1 MVHKTWKQTEEKELI
16 EEFKR
21 LGCAQSA
28 LPQLAK
34 RFNRSPEAIMKKL
47 GRLGLNVVGA
57 KIEVTTT
64 IETQKVLPSL
74 EEILQII
81 AGAIQKAREPGLGKT
96 ELQRLDVIVAL
107 SKEYREGLKE
117 FVRYSEIEAKL
128 VELTEKYERLA
139 KEKTKDHA
147 SKPDPT
153 KMVQASA

>member
-1 MVHKTWKQTEEKELI
+1 MVHKTWKPEEEKELI

-21 LGCAQSA
+21 AGGS
-28 LPQLAK
+28 PTVIPKLAK
-34 RFNRSPEAIMKKL
+34 RFDRSPEAIIKKL

-57 KIEVTTT
+57 KIELTTT
-64 IETQKVLPSL
+64 IKTSKVLPSL

-96 ELQRLDVIVAL
+96 ELQRLDVIVSL

-147 SKPDPT
+147 SKPDSST
-153 KMVQASA
+153 LV